1 MTASP
6 LPTDQRPTIRAT
18 RPGDVLGV
26 IPYLLG
32 FLPGEDVV
40 VVLMARSTVVLTAR
54 TDLASVT
61 SVSALVEMVED
72 LADLHGA
79 DSVVVVGY
87 HPEPEPVTRL
97 LEGLPERLDGVRVV
111 DLLRVDGERW
121 WSLLCRSGCC
131 PPEGTPYDVPG
142 SRTAAEAVWAGL
154 TTLPSRDELRRITE
168 APQDRLEERRAL
180 FDAVAG
186 ELLPARRGLL
196 RRTLRLVERCLAPG
210 APPGERE
217 CAELAVAMYDMDVRH
232 EVWAAQSRPVAP
244 AAVALWARV
253 AQQSVDP
260 FRTAPLCQLATSA
273 WLSGDGALMSVCLES
288 LAVSDPD
295 ARLVSTLEMIQRL
308 ALPPSWWEQGPA

>member
-186 ELLPARRGLL
+186 ELLPARRGLP
-196 RRTLRLVERCLAPG
+196 RRTLRLVERCLAAG
-210 APPGERE
+210 GPPGERE

-232 EVWAAQSRPVAP
+232 EVWAAQSRPTAP

-288 LAVSDPD
+288 LAVTDPD
-295 ARLVSTLEMIQRL
+295 ARLVSTLDMIQRL
-308 ALPPSWWEQGPA
+308 ALPPSWWEQGTA